1 MKLNFGRRLLLILHW
16 LMSLIACALAVLL
29 CVWPEGISHLF
40 NLFYGWIGKLQT
52 DIIGAVFLGVYVLLT
67 VVTAAIIF
75 SGNRKG
81 ERGFITVD
89 SSESGRT
96 RIAVGA
102 VEQMIRQAARGV
114 DGISEMKSS
123 ITNHEDAI
131 SIQIS
136 VALQNGAHLPAVT
149 MNLQRA
155 IRSYIELNCGVS
167 VQQVCVSVHS
177 LEDGEENNNKHSWR
191 KSAQTPVAQ
200 PELEPQKEE
209 IQELNPVEVVGDAQT
224 QSAESDDAN
233 LLSQTMAEAVEAEDM
248 TAVDAQAE
256 TESEE
261 EMK

>member
-16 LMSLIACALAVLL
+16 LMSLIACALAVML
-29 CVWPEGISHLF
+29 CVWPEGVA
-40 NLFYGWIGKLQT
+40 NLFGLFYDWIGKLQT
-52 DIIGAVFLGVYVLLT
+52 DIIGAVFLGVYALLT
-67 VVTAAIIF
+67 GLTAAIIF

-136 VALQNGAHLPAVT
+136 VALQSGAHLPAVT

-167 VQQVCVSVHS
+167 VRQVCVSVHS
-177 LEDGEENNNKHSWR
+177 LEDGDDNTNKHSWR
-191 KSAQTPVAQ
+191 KSTQTISAQ
-200 PELEPQKEE
+200 PELESQKEE
-209 IQELNPVEVVGDAQT
+209 LQELNPVEASDDVQT
-224 QSAESDDAN
+224 QGAESDDVN
-233 LLSQTMAEAVEAEDM
+233 LLSQTLTEVTDSEDVSVE
-248 TAVDAQAE
+248 AQAE
-256 TESEE
+256 TEPEE